1 MSVYQRATIVDDAEN
16 KRIYVPDQP
25 PGTVLIA
32 FNQDTLGALL
42 YWLVSPTQPYDPEN
56 EDPPQVE
63 YLTREEALPIFVEL
77 TGRQPEGEEMP

>member
-1 MSVYQRATIVDDAEN
+1 MSVYQRATIVDDVEN
-16 KRIYVPDQP
+16 KRIYVLDQP

-42 YWLVSPTQPYDPEN
+42 YWLRSPTQPYDPEN
-56 EDPPQVE
+56 EDPPVE